1 MKITA
6 IIFCLFSIITLL
18 IVIIFFLGEF
28 EKIGLKKF
36 IIGQYDRN
44 YITSN
49 VRNFFY
55 FIFFVLV
62 YFIIITHLDVCS
74 DFLRI
79 NK

>member
-28 EKIGLKKF
+28 EKIGLKKL
-36 IIGQYDRN
+36 IIGQYERN

-49 VRNFFY
+49 VRKFF
-55 FIFFVLV
+55 I
-62 YFIIITHLDVCS
+62 
-74 DFLRI
+74 
-79 NK
+79 

>member
-49 VRNFFY
+49 VRKFFY

-62 YFIIITHLDVCS
+62 YFIIITHLDICS

>member
-6 IIFCLFSIITLL
+6 TIFFLLSIITLL

-28 EKIGLKKF
+28 EKIGLKKL
-36 IIGQYDRN
+36 IIGQYERN

-49 VRNFFY
+49 VRK
-55 FIFFVLV
+55 FIYLIIFILV
-62 YFIIITHLDVCS
+62 YFIIFPHLDICS

-79 NK
+79 KK